1 MDFGLFEQYPV
12 LLVAFIIV
20 TVELWNLVKA
30 HIINPLLHRQRQQNS
45 R

>member
-1 MDFGLFEQYPV
+1 MDFALFEQYPL

-30 HIINPLLHRQRQQNS
+30 FVLKQVSNRQKQQGS
-45 R
+45 G